1 VCGGVVV
8 VLDVAGG
15 EDAGE
20 VRLLVKARR
29 VVVGVVGVVVVGVVV
44 VLLEGSE
51 APGLVRLGGD
61 LRGDA
66 AEEGGDVRGEREHRD
81 VLPRADV
88 RGRAGRVAIPE
99 GGGIADGKAV
109 RSSRQPSRP
118 FSPPRPPLVRVGGI
132 VTTG

>member
-1 VCGGVVV
+1 MCGGVVV

-20 VRLLVKARR
+20 VRLLVKARCR
-29 VVVGVVGVVVVGVVV
+29 CGGVVGVVVVVVVGVVV

-88 RGRAGRVAIPE
+88 HGRAGRVAIPE
-99 GGGIADGKAV
+99 CGGIADWEAV
-109 RSSRQPSRP
+109 RSSRRRLGSSR
-118 FSPPRPPLVRVGGI
+118 RRVLLSFAWEAS
-132 VTTG
+132 

>member
-1 VCGGVVV
+1 MCGGVVV

-51 APGLVRLGGD
+51 APGLVLLGGN

-109 RSSRQPSRP
+109 RSSRHRLGPSR
-118 FSPPRPPLVRVGGI
+118 RRVLLSFAWEAS
-132 VTTG
+132 

>member
-1 VCGGVVV
+1 MCGGVIV

-29 VVVGVVGVVVVGVVV
+29 RGGGVVGVVGVVVGVVV

-88 RGRAGRVAIPE
+88 HGRAGRVAIPE
-99 GGGIADGKAV
+99 CGGIADWKAV
-109 RSSRQPSRP
+109 RSSRRRLGPSR
-118 FSPPRPPLVRVGGI
+118 RRVLLSFAWEAS
-132 VTTG
+132 

>member
-1 VCGGVVV
+1 MCGGVVV

-51 APGLVRLGGD
+51 APGLVRLGGN

-109 RSSRQPSRP
+109 RSSRQRLGSSHR
-118 FSPPRPPLVRVGGI
+118 RVLLSFAWEAS
-132 VTTG
+132 

>member
-1 VCGGVVV
+1 MRGGVVG

-15 EDAGE
+15 EDSGE

-29 VVVGVVGVVVVGVVV
+29 GGGVVGVVVVVVGVVV

-109 RSSRQPSRP
+109 RSSRQRLGSSHR
-118 FSPPRPPLVRVGGI
+118 RVLLSFAWEAS
-132 VTTG
+132 